1 MKVLQ
6 INTVCGRGSTGR
18 IATDLLK
25 CLKEKG
31 YFGKIAYGIGP
42 MLNAES
48 SETIEIDTKLEYY
61 VHNLFSRFLLKP
73 YPTFSVG
80 SSPNS
85 FRNLSILSAFSFG
98 DCLRSSTFCS

>member
-1 MKVLQ
+1 MAGTDNQTGRPKIEDGVRENKMKVLQ

-48 SETIEIDTKLEYY
+48 TETIEIDT
-61 VHNLFSRFLLKP
+61 NDNFRRF
-73 YPTFSVG
+73 
-80 SSPNS
+80 
-85 FRNLSILSAFSFG
+85 R
-98 DCLRSSTFCS
+98 